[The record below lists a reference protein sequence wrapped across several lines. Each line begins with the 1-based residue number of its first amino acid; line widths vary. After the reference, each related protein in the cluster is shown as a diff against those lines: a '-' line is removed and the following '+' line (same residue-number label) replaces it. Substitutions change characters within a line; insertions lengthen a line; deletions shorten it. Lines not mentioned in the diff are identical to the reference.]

1 MAQEELD
8 LVVHLGDYIYEGP
21 PSPTAVRPH
30 EGTGE
35 PLTLEGYRNRY
46 AQYKSDPNLQAAHAA
61 FPWVAT
67 WDDHEVDNN
76 YADEIP
82 QDPELQSREE
92 FLLRRAAA
100 YQVYYEHLPLR
111 RFSIPKG
118 PDMQLYRR
126 LTFGDLAEFDV
137 LDTRQ
142 YRTDQPCGDGVKP
155 RCAEAFDPDATILG
169 AEQERWLFDNLARSQ
184 ARWNIITQQV
194 MVAQLDRQAG
204 PEQEYSMDK
213 WDGYVAERERLFDF
227 IQKHQ
232 PSNPVVITGDIHS
245 NWVADLKTDFDNPNS
260 KTIGTEFV
268 GTSISSGGDGVDVT
282 PQTEAILTQN
292 PHIKFFNSQR
302 GYVRCELTPA
312 RWQSDYRVV
321 AAVTTPDAP
330 ISTRASFVVENGRP
344 GAQRV

>member
-1 MAQEELD
+1 
-8 LVVHLGDYIYEGP
+8 
-21 PSPTAVRPH
+21 
-30 EGTGE
+30 
-35 PLTLEGYRNRY
+35 
-46 AQYKSDPNLQAAHAA
+46 
-61 FPWVAT
+61 
-67 WDDHEVDNN
+67 
-76 YADEIP
+76 
-82 QDPELQSREE
+82 
-92 FLLRRAAA
+92 
-100 YQVYYEHLPLR
+100 
-111 RFSIPKG
+111 
-118 PDMQLYRR
+118 MQLYRR

-155 RCAEAFDPDATILG
+155 RCAEAFAPDATLLG

-245 NWVADLKTDFDNPNS
+245 NWVADLKTDVDNPNS